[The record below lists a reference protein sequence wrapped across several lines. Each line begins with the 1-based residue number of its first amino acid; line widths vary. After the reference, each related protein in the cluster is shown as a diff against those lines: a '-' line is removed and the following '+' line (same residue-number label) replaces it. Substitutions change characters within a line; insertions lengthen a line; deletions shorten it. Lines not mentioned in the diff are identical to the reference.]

1 MRTYGDRCGV
11 ARALDV
17 IGERWALLVVR
28 ELVLGPKRFSDLR
41 RGLPKVAPDVLS
53 QRLRELSHA
62 GVVRRG
68 KVPPPSGAQVYELTE
83 WGQESSRW
91 SSASGAGGAGRPF
104 PGGEA
109 DLGVDAFVIAL
120 KTLFVPAGFAGVVD
134 LRLGDDRFTLTV
146 RGGRFSAQ
154 RASAEDPDLTI
165 LADPGPLAAALWH
178 DGPPTTSS
186 CSATS
191 RCSIVSARRSAAG
204 ARGLERGLGLAG
216 QLERERPQAARASG
230 SFACGSG
237 AVSCCRS

>member
-1 MRTYGDRCGV
+1 MATMRTYGDRCGV

-41 RGLPKVAPDVLS
+41 ARAAEGGARRALPAAARAVD
-53 QRLRELSHA
+53 A

-68 KVPPPSGAQVYELTE
+68 KLPPPSGAQVYELTE
-83 WGQESSRW
+83 WGQELEPLVVGLGRWGSR
-91 SSASGAGGAGRPF
+91 APF

-134 LRLGDDRFTLTV
+134 LRLGEDRFTLTV

-154 RASAEDPDLTI
+154 RGSAEDPDLTI

-178 DGPPTTSS
+178 DGPLDDIELLGDV
-186 CSATS
+186 ALFD
-191 RCSIVSARRSAAG
+191 RFRAAFPPPVPVG
-204 ARGLERGLGLAG
+204 
-216 QLERERPQAARASG
+216 
-230 SFACGSG
+230 
-237 AVSCCRS
+237 